1 MRLDVPEMP
10 RHRLLIIG
18 VALSVMAAIL
28 VYAVAS
34 KFSDSGTPTIRRTSQ
49 PMGYA
54 TRELPAGHLLVAAD
68 LQSDRGVKDPA
79 GERVYSAGGA
89 AEGRTLV
96 TAVQKGQL
104 IREDDL
110 AARGSG
116 EAIASQLEP
125 GYRAITVTLRDTG
138 PGVALYP
145 GAMVDVLATLE
156 VPIRGTSQK
165 ETITRTVLEGSRVLA
180 VNNEAV
186 GTRVT
191 SDRKPDQRR
200 LSVTLAVT
208 PDQAA
213 QVELASTRGVIGITL
228 RSSDESAAGK
238 AGSTP
243 TSANTVMGR
252 QIQPTDGTASS
263 QGESSASRSTQ
274 GASNSASGVD
284 ATGLEF
290 RLAQFFGVD
299 LKVEDIGGTI
309 ALRGSMPNVATAVQ
323 VRNFMT
329 STGLR
334 WVDVTRIAG
343 VQQVQLKVRIAEAS
357 RTALR
362 ELAAGALIGGN
373 SVFGGVQ
380 SPGGTP
386 FQPINIQPRPGAPV
400 GDPQFMYGNNPV
412 TSATT
417 LFAGVTGADLEV
429 YLQALSENRYI
440 RLLAEPNLVA
450 VSGESATFLVGGEF
464 PIPIVQGSVVGGGST
479 ITIEYKEFGIR
490 LNFRPE
496 VLGDGKIR
504 LEVAPEVSELSQIG
518 ALNQNGF
525 TIPSLVTRRSST
537 TVELSSGQ
545 SFATAGLL
553 RSLEQATVARIP
565 VLGDMPVF
573 GALFRSV
580 RYEQAQ
586 TELVIMVTANLVEP
600 LYDGMDRP
608 MPGDL
613 HEAPNDWELFMNGQ
627 TAGAVAI
634 GSPMARLKT
643 LGLEGI
649 RGPGAWRRP
658 DDSRTLAADPL
669 PTAGSAKHSAPAAA
683 PASAVVDTPTATS
696 IPVASAAKSETL
708 TP

>member
-1 MRLDVPEMP
+1 MPEMP
-10 RHRLLIIG
+10 RNRLLIIG
-18 VALSVMAAIL
+18 IALSFVAAIL
-28 VYAVAS
+28 VYAVVSRFTDSDSSEARPAS
-34 KFSDSGTPTIRRTSQ
+34 K

-54 TRELPAGHLLVAAD
+54 SKDLPAGHLIVAAD
-68 LQSDRGVKDPA
+68 LQSDRGVKDA
-79 GERVYSAGGA
+79 NGERVLSAGGA

-96 TAVQKGQL
+96 APIQKGQL

-125 GYRAITVTLRDTG
+125 GYRAITVTLRDAG
-138 PGVALYP
+138 PSVALYP

-156 VPIRGTSQK
+156 VPIRGTTQK
-165 ETITRTVLEGSRVLA
+165 ETITRTVLERSRVLA
-180 VNNEAV
+180 VNDEAV
-186 GTRVT
+186 GTRTAVGN
-191 SDRKPDQRR
+191 DRKSPTRR

-228 RSSDESAAGK
+228 RSADEGATGQTGAA
-238 AGSTP
+238 P

-252 QIQPTDGTASS
+252 QNQALEGLPTS
-263 QGESSASRSTQ
+263 QGAPSPSRAPQ
-274 GASNSASGVD
+274 GSSNSASGCD
-284 ATGLEF
+284 TAGLEMQ
-290 RLAQFFGVD
+290 LKQFFGVD
-299 LKVEDIGGTI
+299 LKAEDIGGTI
-309 ALRGSMPNVATAVQ
+309 ALRGNMPNVGTAVQ

-343 VQQVQLKVRIAEAS
+343 IQQVQLKVRIAEAS

-362 ELAAGALIGGN
+362 ELAAGAIIGGN

-386 FQPINIQPRPGAPV
+386 FQPVNIQPTPGAPV
-400 GDPQFMYGNNPV
+400 GDPRFMYGNNPV

-496 VLGDGKIR
+496 VLGDGRIR

-537 TVELSSGQ
+537 TVELNSGQ

-553 RSLEQATVARIP
+553 RTLEQGTVARVP
-565 VLGDMPVF
+565 VLGDIPVF

-634 GSPMARLKT
+634 GSPMARLKS

-658 DDSRTLAADPL
+658 DESRTLAADAL
-669 PTAGSAKHSAPAAA
+669 PTASSTTH
-683 PASAVVDTPTATS
+683 TA
-696 IPVASAAKSETL
+696 PVASAVKSETL

>member
-1 MRLDVPEMP
+1 MP
-10 RHRLLIIG
+10 RNRLLIIG

-34 KFSDSGTPTIRRTSQ
+34 KFSDSGTPTVRRTSQ

-54 TRELPAGHLLVAAD
+54 TRELPAGHLIVAAD
-68 LQSDRGVKDPA
+68 LQSDRGVKDSA

-180 VNNEAV
+180 VNDEAV

-191 SDRKPDQRR
+191 SDRQQDQRR

-238 AGSTP
+238 GGSTP
-243 TSANTVMGR
+243 ASANTVMGR

-263 QGESSASRSTQ
+263 QGESSSRSTQ

-284 ATGLEF
+284 TAGLEF

-386 FQPINIQPRPGAPV
+386 FQPVNIQPTPGAPV

-658 DDSRTLAADPL
+658 DESRTLAADPL
-669 PTAGSAKHSAPAAA
+669 PIAGSAKHAVPTAA
-683 PASAVVDTPTATS
+683 PASAVVDTPATPA

>member
-1 MRLDVPEMP
+1 
-10 RHRLLIIG
+10 
-18 VALSVMAAIL
+18 MAAIL

-34 KFSDSGTPTIRRTSQ
+34 KFSDSGTPTVRRTSQ

-54 TRELPAGHLLVAAD
+54 TRELPAGHLIVAAD
-68 LQSDRGVKDPA
+68 LQSDRGVKDSA

-180 VNNEAV
+180 VNDEAV

-191 SDRKPDQRR
+191 SDRQQDQRR

-238 AGSTP
+238 GGSTP
-243 TSANTVMGR
+243 ASANTVMGR

-263 QGESSASRSTQ
+263 QGESSSRSTQ

-284 ATGLEF
+284 TAGLEF

-386 FQPINIQPRPGAPV
+386 FQPVNIQPTPGAPV

-565 VLGDMPVF
+565 VLGDIPVF

-658 DDSRTLAADPL
+658 DESRTLAADPL
-669 PTAGSAKHSAPAAA
+669 PIAGSAKHAVPTAA
-683 PASAVVDTPTATS
+683 PASAVVDTPATPA

>member
-1 MRLDVPEMP
+1 
-10 RHRLLIIG
+10 
-18 VALSVMAAIL
+18 
-28 VYAVAS
+28 
-34 KFSDSGTPTIRRTSQ
+34 
-49 PMGYA
+49 
-54 TRELPAGHLLVAAD
+54 
-68 LQSDRGVKDPA
+68 
-79 GERVYSAGGA
+79 
-89 AEGRTLV
+89 
-96 TAVQKGQL
+96 
-104 IREDDL
+104 
-110 AARGSG
+110 
-116 EAIASQLEP
+116 
-125 GYRAITVTLRDTG
+125 
-138 PGVALYP
+138 
-145 GAMVDVLATLE
+145 MVDVLATLE
-156 VPIRGTSQK
+156 VPIRGTSQR
-165 ETITRTVLEGSRVLA
+165 ETITRTVLERSRVLA
-180 VNNEAV
+180 VNDDAV
-186 GTRVT
+186 GTRAAVG
-191 SDRKPDQRR
+191 SDRKSTTRR

-228 RSSDESAAGK
+228 RSADEGVTGQSGAA
-238 AGSTP
+238 P

-252 QIQPTDGTASS
+252 QNQAPEGLPTSQDASTPS
-263 QGESSASRSTQ
+263 RTPQGS
-274 GASNSASGVD
+274 SNSASGSDTV
-284 ATGLEF
+284 GLE
-290 RLAQFFGVD
+290 LQLKQFFGVD
-299 LKVEDIGGTI
+299 LKAEDIGGTI
-309 ALRGSMPNVATAVQ
+309 ALRGNMPNVGTAVQ

-362 ELAAGALIGGN
+362 ELAAGAIIGGN

-386 FQPINIQPRPGAPV
+386 FQPVNIQPTPGAPV
-400 GDPQFMYGNNPV
+400 GDPRFMYGNNPV

-496 VLGDGKIR
+496 VLGDGRIR

-537 TVELSSGQ
+537 TVELNSGQ

-553 RSLEQATVARIP
+553 RSLEQATVARVP
-565 VLGDMPVF
+565 VLGDIPVF

-634 GSPMARLKT
+634 GSPMARLKS

-658 DDSRTLAADPL
+658 DESRILASDPL
-669 PTAGSAKHSAPAAA
+669 PTASGATHAA
-683 PASAVVDTPTATS
+683 
-696 IPVASAAKSETL
+696 PVASAVKSETL

>member
-1 MRLDVPEMP
+1 MP
-10 RHRLLIIG
+10 RNRLLIIG
-18 VALSVMAAIL
+18 IALSFVAAIL
-28 VYAVAS
+28 VYAVVSRFTDSDSSEARPAS
-34 KFSDSGTPTIRRTSQ
+34 K

-54 TRELPAGHLLVAAD
+54 SKDLPVGHLIVAAD
-68 LQSDRGVKDPA
+68 LQSDRGVKDA
-79 GERVYSAGGA
+79 NGERVLSAGGA

-96 TAVQKGQL
+96 APIQKGQL

-125 GYRAITVTLRDTG
+125 GYRAITVTLRDAS

-156 VPIRGTSQK
+156 VPIRGTNQK
-165 ETITRTVLEGSRVLA
+165 ETITRTVLERSRVLA
-180 VNNEAV
+180 VNDEAV
-186 GTRVT
+186 GTRT
-191 SDRKPDQRR
+191 AIGSDRKSTTPR

-228 RSSDESAAGK
+228 RSADEGTTGQTGA
-238 AGSTP
+238 TP
-243 TSANTVMGR
+243 ASANTVMGR
-252 QIQPTDGTASS
+252 QNQVPEGLPTSQVAPTPSRTPQGSSNTAS
-263 QGESSASRSTQ
+263 GCDTA
-274 GASNSASGVD
+274 A
-284 ATGLEF
+284 LE
-290 RLAQFFGVD
+290 LQLKQFFGVD
-299 LKVEDIGGTI
+299 LQAEDIGGTI
-309 ALRGSMPNVATAVQ
+309 AVRGTMTNVGTAVQ

-343 VQQVQLKVRIAEAS
+343 IQQVQLKVRIAEAS

-362 ELAAGALIGGN
+362 ELAAGAIIGGN

-386 FQPINIQPRPGAPV
+386 FQPVNIQPTPGAPV
-400 GDPQFMYGNNPV
+400 GDPRFMYGNNPV

-464 PIPIVQGSVVGGGST
+464 PIPIVQGSVGGGGST

-496 VLGDGKIR
+496 VLGDGRIR

-537 TVELSSGQ
+537 TVELNSGQ

-553 RSLEQATVARIP
+553 RSLEQATVARVP
-565 VLGDMPVF
+565 VLGDIPVF

-634 GSPMARLKT
+634 GSPMARLKS

-658 DDSRTLAADPL
+658 DESRTLAADPL
-669 PTAGSAKHSAPAAA
+669 PTASGTTH
-683 PASAVVDTPTATS
+683 TA
-696 IPVASAAKSETL
+696 PVASAVKSETV

>member
-1 MRLDVPEMP
+1 MPEMP
-10 RHRLLIIG
+10 RNRLLIIG
-18 VALSVMAAIL
+18 IALSFVAAIL
-28 VYAVAS
+28 VYAVVSRFTDSDSSEARPAS
-34 KFSDSGTPTIRRTSQ
+34 K

-54 TRELPAGHLLVAAD
+54 SKDLPAGHLIVAAD
-68 LQSDRGVKDPA
+68 LQSDRGVKDA
-79 GERVYSAGGA
+79 NGERVLSAGGA

-96 TAVQKGQL
+96 APIQKGQL

-125 GYRAITVTLRDTG
+125 GYRAITVTLRDAG
-138 PGVALYP
+138 PSVALYP

-156 VPIRGTSQK
+156 VPIRGTTQK
-165 ETITRTVLEGSRVLA
+165 ETITRTVLERSRVLA
-180 VNNEAV
+180 VNDEAV
-186 GTRVT
+186 GTRTAVGN
-191 SDRKPDQRR
+191 DRKSPTRR

-228 RSSDESAAGK
+228 RSADEGATGQTGAA
-238 AGSTP
+238 P

-252 QIQPTDGTASS
+252 QNQALEGLPTS
-263 QGESSASRSTQ
+263 QGAPSPSRAPQ
-274 GASNSASGVD
+274 GSSNSASGCD
-284 ATGLEF
+284 TAGLEMQ
-290 RLAQFFGVD
+290 LKQFFGVD
-299 LKVEDIGGTI
+299 LKAEDIGGTI
-309 ALRGSMPNVATAVQ
+309 ALRGNMPNVGTAVQ

-343 VQQVQLKVRIAEAS
+343 IQQVQLKVRIAEAS

-362 ELAAGALIGGN
+362 ELAAGAIIGGN

-386 FQPINIQPRPGAPV
+386 FQPVNIQPTPGAPV
-400 GDPQFMYGNNPV
+400 GDPRFMYGNNPV

-496 VLGDGKIR
+496 VLGDGRIR

-537 TVELSSGQ
+537 TVELNSGQ

-553 RSLEQATVARIP
+553 RTLEQGTVARVP
-565 VLGDMPVF
+565 VLGDIPVF

-634 GSPMARLKT
+634 GSPMARLKS

-658 DDSRTLAADPL
+658 DESRTLAADPL
-669 PTAGSAKHSAPAAA
+669 PTASGTTH
-683 PASAVVDTPTATS
+683 TA
-696 IPVASAAKSETL
+696 PVASAVKSETL

>member
-1 MRLDVPEMP
+1 
-10 RHRLLIIG
+10 
-18 VALSVMAAIL
+18 
-28 VYAVAS
+28 
-34 KFSDSGTPTIRRTSQ
+34 
-49 PMGYA
+49 
-54 TRELPAGHLLVAAD
+54 
-68 LQSDRGVKDPA
+68 
-79 GERVYSAGGA
+79 
-89 AEGRTLV
+89 
-96 TAVQKGQL
+96 
-104 IREDDL
+104 
-110 AARGSG
+110 
-116 EAIASQLEP
+116 
-125 GYRAITVTLRDTG
+125 
-138 PGVALYP
+138 
-145 GAMVDVLATLE
+145 MVDVLATLE
-156 VPIRGTSQK
+156 VPIRGTTQK
-165 ETITRTVLEGSRVLA
+165 ETITRTVLERSRVLA
-180 VNNEAV
+180 VNDEAV
-186 GTRVT
+186 GTRT
-191 SDRKPDQRR
+191 AIGNDRKSPTRR

-228 RSSDESAAGK
+228 RSADEGATGQSGAA
-238 AGSTP
+238 P

-252 QIQPTDGTASS
+252 QNQALEGSPTS
-263 QGESSASRSTQ
+263 QGAPSPSRAPQ
-274 GASNSASGVD
+274 GSSNSASGCD
-284 ATGLEF
+284 TAALE
-290 RLAQFFGVD
+290 LQLKQFFGVD
-299 LKVEDIGGTI
+299 LQAEDIGGTI
-309 ALRGSMPNVATAVQ
+309 ALRGNMPNVGTAVQ

-343 VQQVQLKVRIAEAS
+343 IQQVQLKVRIAEAS

-362 ELAAGALIGGN
+362 ELAAGAIIGGN

-386 FQPINIQPRPGAPV
+386 FQPVNIQPTPGAPV
-400 GDPQFMYGNNPV
+400 GDPRFMYGNNPV

-496 VLGDGKIR
+496 VLGDGRIR

-537 TVELSSGQ
+537 TVELNSGQ

-553 RSLEQATVARIP
+553 RTLEQGTVARVP
-565 VLGDMPVF
+565 VLGDIPVF

-634 GSPMARLKT
+634 GSPMARLKS

-658 DDSRTLAADPL
+658 DESRTLAADPL
-669 PTAGSAKHSAPAAA
+669 PTASGTTH
-683 PASAVVDTPTATS
+683 TA
-696 IPVASAAKSETL
+696 PVASAIKSETV

>member
-1 MRLDVPEMP
+1 MLELPKN
-10 RHRLLIIG
+10 RLLIIG
-18 VALSVMAAIL
+18 AALSIAAAVL
-28 VYAVAS
+28 VYAVVS
-34 KFSDSGTPTIRRTSQ
+34 RLTDSGESRTTRRSSL
-49 PMGYA
+49 PMGFA
-54 TRELPAGHLLVAAD
+54 TTDLPAGHLIVTTD
-68 LQSDRGVKDPA
+68 LQSDRGVKDSA
-79 GERVYSAGGA
+79 GERVLSPGGA

-96 TAVQKGQL
+96 TPVQKGQL

-156 VPIRGTSQK
+156 VPVRGTTQK

-180 VNNEAV
+180 VNDEAV
-186 GTRVT
+186 GTRAT
-191 SDRKPDQRR
+191 ASTDRKSAARH

-213 QVELASTRGVIGITL
+213 QVELASTRGIIGITL
-228 RSSDESAAGK
+228 RSADESSTGQSGAA
-238 AGSTP
+238 P
-243 TSANTVMGR
+243 TSANSLMGR
-252 QIQPTDGTASS
+252 QNQASDAAGSS
-263 QGESSASRSTQ
+263 QAATAPARSPQ
-274 GASNSASGVD
+274 GASNTASGLD
-284 ATGLEF
+284 SAGLEL
-290 RLAQFFGVD
+290 RLKQFFGVD
-299 LKVEDIGGTI
+299 LKAEDIGGTI

-386 FQPINIQPRPGAPV
+386 FQPINIQPTPTAPV
-400 GDPQFMYGNNPV
+400 GDPRFMYGNNPI

-479 ITIEYKEFGIR
+479 ITLEYKEFGIR
-490 LNFRPE
+490 LNLRPE

-553 RSLEQATVARIP
+553 RSLEQATVSRIP
-565 VLGDMPVF
+565 VLGDIPVF

-634 GSPMARLKT
+634 GSPMARLKS

-658 DDSRTLAADPL
+658 DESRTLAADAL
-669 PTAGSAKHSAPAAA
+669 PTPGSATHVA
-683 PASAVVDTPTATS
+683 
-696 IPVASAAKSETL
+696 PVASATKSETI

>member
-1 MRLDVPEMP
+1 
-10 RHRLLIIG
+10 
-18 VALSVMAAIL
+18 
-28 VYAVAS
+28 
-34 KFSDSGTPTIRRTSQ
+34 
-49 PMGYA
+49 MGYA
-54 TRELPAGHLLVAAD
+54 SKDLPAGHLIVAAD
-68 LQSDRGVKDPA
+68 LQSDRGVKDA
-79 GERVYSAGGA
+79 NGERVLSAGGA

-96 TAVQKGQL
+96 APIQKGQL

-125 GYRAITVTLRDTG
+125 GYRAITVTLRDAG
-138 PGVALYP
+138 PSVALYP

-156 VPIRGTSQK
+156 VPIRGTTQK
-165 ETITRTVLEGSRVLA
+165 ETITRTVLERSRVLA
-180 VNNEAV
+180 VNDEAV
-186 GTRVT
+186 GTRTAVGN
-191 SDRKPDQRR
+191 DRKSPTRR

-228 RSSDESAAGK
+228 RSADEGATGQTGAA
-238 AGSTP
+238 P

-252 QIQPTDGTASS
+252 QNQALEGLPTS
-263 QGESSASRSTQ
+263 QGAPSPSRAPQ
-274 GASNSASGVD
+274 GSSNSASGCD
-284 ATGLEF
+284 TAGLEMQ
-290 RLAQFFGVD
+290 LKQFFGVD
-299 LKVEDIGGTI
+299 LKAEDIGGTI
-309 ALRGSMPNVATAVQ
+309 ALRGNMPNVGTAVQ

-343 VQQVQLKVRIAEAS
+343 IQQVQLKVRIAEAS

-362 ELAAGALIGGN
+362 ELAAGAIIGGN

-386 FQPINIQPRPGAPV
+386 FQPVNIQPTPGAPV
-400 GDPQFMYGNNPV
+400 GDPRFMYGNNPV

-496 VLGDGKIR
+496 VLGDGRIR

-537 TVELSSGQ
+537 TVELNSGQ

-553 RSLEQATVARIP
+553 RTLEQGTVARVP
-565 VLGDMPVF
+565 VLGDIPVF

-634 GSPMARLKT
+634 GSPMARLKS

-658 DDSRTLAADPL
+658 DESRTLAADPL
-669 PTAGSAKHSAPAAA
+669 PTASGTTH
-683 PASAVVDTPTATS
+683 TA
-696 IPVASAAKSETL
+696 PVASAVKSETL

>member
-1 MRLDVPEMP
+1 MP
-10 RHRLLIIG
+10 KNRLLIIG
-18 VALSVMAAIL
+18 VALSAIAAIL

-34 KFSDSGTPTIRRTSQ
+34 RLSDSGESRVTRRASP

-54 TRELPAGHLLVAAD
+54 TTDLPAGHLIVAAD
-68 LQSDRGVKDPA
+68 LQSDRGVKSPT
-79 GERVYSAGGA
+79 GERVLSAGGG

-96 TAVQKGQL
+96 APILKGQL

-156 VPIRGTSQK
+156 VPVRGTTQK

-180 VNNEAV
+180 VNDEAV
-186 GTRVT
+186 GTRSSASS
-191 SDRKPDQRR
+191 SDRKTAQRH

-228 RSSDESAAGK
+228 RSADENSAGQAGT
-238 AGSTP
+238 AAA
-243 TSANTVMGR
+243 SANSLMGR
-252 QIQPTDGTASS
+252 QNQGSELPASS
-263 QGESSASRSTQ
+263 QSASAPARSPQ
-274 GASNSASGVD
+274 GASNSASGCD
-284 ATGLEF
+284 AAGLEA
-290 RLAQFFGVD
+290 RLKQFFGVD

-309 ALRGSMPNVATAVQ
+309 ALRGSMPNVGTAVQ

-362 ELAAGALIGGN
+362 ELAAGAVIGGN

-386 FQPINIQPRPGAPV
+386 FQPVNIQPTPTRPV
-400 GDPQFMYGNNPV
+400 GDPRFMYGNNPV

-496 VLGDGKIR
+496 VLGDGRIR

-553 RSLEQATVARIP
+553 RSLEQATVARVP
-565 VLGDMPVF
+565 VLGDIPVF

-643 LGLEGI
+643 LGLQSL

-658 DDSRTLAADPL
+658 DEARTLAADPL
-669 PTAGSAKHSAPAAA
+669 PIAGSATHTAPAAA
-683 PASAVVDTPTATS
+683 VPAADAVPVATAT
-696 IPVASAAKSETL
+696 KSETL

>member
-1 MRLDVPEMP
+1 
-10 RHRLLIIG
+10 
-18 VALSVMAAIL
+18 
-28 VYAVAS
+28 
-34 KFSDSGTPTIRRTSQ
+34 
-49 PMGYA
+49 
-54 TRELPAGHLLVAAD
+54 
-68 LQSDRGVKDPA
+68 
-79 GERVYSAGGA
+79 
-89 AEGRTLV
+89 
-96 TAVQKGQL
+96 
-104 IREDDL
+104 
-110 AARGSG
+110 
-116 EAIASQLEP
+116 
-125 GYRAITVTLRDTG
+125 
-138 PGVALYP
+138 
-145 GAMVDVLATLE
+145 
-156 VPIRGTSQK
+156 
-165 ETITRTVLEGSRVLA
+165 
-180 VNNEAV
+180 
-186 GTRVT
+186 
-191 SDRKPDQRR
+191 
-200 LSVTLAVT
+200 
-208 PDQAA
+208 
-213 QVELASTRGVIGITL
+213 VELASTRGVIGITL
-228 RSSDESAAGK
+228 RSADEGATGQTGAA
-238 AGSTP
+238 P

-252 QIQPTDGTASS
+252 QNQAIEGLPTS
-263 QGESSASRSTQ
+263 QGTPAPSRTPQ
-274 GASNSASGVD
+274 GSSNSASGCD
-284 ATGLEF
+284 TAGLE
-290 RLAQFFGVD
+290 LQLKQFFGVD
-299 LKVEDIGGTI
+299 LRAEDIGGTI
-309 ALRGSMPNVATAVQ
+309 ALRGNMPNVGTAVQ

-343 VQQVQLKVRIAEAS
+343 IQQVQLKVRIAEAS

-362 ELAAGALIGGN
+362 ELAAGAIIGGN

-386 FQPINIQPRPGAPV
+386 FQPVNIQPTPGAKV
-400 GDPQFMYGNNPV
+400 GDPRFMYGNNPV

-496 VLGDGKIR
+496 VLGDGRIR

-537 TVELSSGQ
+537 TVELNSGQ

-553 RSLEQATVARIP
+553 RTLEQGTVARVP
-565 VLGDMPVF
+565 VLGDLPVF

-634 GSPMARLKT
+634 GSPMARLKS

-658 DDSRTLAADPL
+658 DESRTLAADAL
-669 PTAGSAKHSAPAAA
+669 PTASGTTH
-683 PASAVVDTPTATS
+683 TA
-696 IPVASAAKSETL
+696 PVASAVKSETL

>member
-1 MRLDVPEMP
+1 MPLDMPSMP
-10 RHRLLIIG
+10 RNRLLIIG

-34 KFSDSGTPTIRRTSQ
+34 KFSDSSAPTVGRTSQ

-54 TRELPAGHLLVAAD
+54 TRELPAGHLIVAAD
-68 LQSDRGVKDPA
+68 LQSDRGVKDSA

-180 VNNEAV
+180 VNDEAV

-191 SDRKPDQRR
+191 SDRKQDQRR

-238 AGSTP
+238 GGSTP
-243 TSANTVMGR
+243 ASANTVMGR

-263 QGESSASRSTQ
+263 QGESSSRSTQ

-284 ATGLEF
+284 TAGLEF

-386 FQPINIQPRPGAPV
+386 FQPVNIQPTPGAPV

-565 VLGDMPVF
+565 VLGDIPVF

-658 DDSRTLAADPL
+658 DESRTLAADPL
-669 PTAGSAKHSAPAAA
+669 PIAGSAKHTVPTAA
-683 PASAVVDTPTATS
+683 PASAVVDTPATPA

>member
-1 MRLDVPEMP
+1 MPLDMPSMP
-10 RHRLLIIG
+10 RNRLLIIG

-34 KFSDSGTPTIRRTSQ
+34 KFSDSGTPTVRRTSQ

-54 TRELPAGHLLVAAD
+54 TRELPAGHLIVAAD
-68 LQSDRGVKDPA
+68 LQSDRGVKDSA

-191 SDRKPDQRR
+191 SDRKQDQRR

-238 AGSTP
+238 GGSTP
-243 TSANTVMGR
+243 ASANTVMGR

-263 QGESSASRSTQ
+263 QGESSSRSTQ

-284 ATGLEF
+284 TAGLEF

-386 FQPINIQPRPGAPV
+386 FQPVNIQPTPGAPV

-565 VLGDMPVF
+565 VLGDIPVF

-658 DDSRTLAADPL
+658 DESRTLAADPL
-669 PTAGSAKHSAPAAA
+669 PIAGSAKHAVPTAA
-683 PASAVVDTPTATS
+683 PASAVVDTPATPA

>member
-1 MRLDVPEMP
+1 MPEMP
-10 RHRLLIIG
+10 RNRLLIIG
-18 VALSVMAAIL
+18 IALSFVAAIL
-28 VYAVAS
+28 VYAVVSRFTDSDSSEARPAS
-34 KFSDSGTPTIRRTSQ
+34 K

-54 TRELPAGHLLVAAD
+54 SKDLPAGHLIVAAD
-68 LQSDRGVKDPA
+68 LQSDRGVKDA
-79 GERVYSAGGA
+79 NGERVLSAGGA

-96 TAVQKGQL
+96 APIQKGQL

-125 GYRAITVTLRDTG
+125 GYRAITVTLRDAG
-138 PGVALYP
+138 PSVALYP

-156 VPIRGTSQK
+156 VPIRGTTQK
-165 ETITRTVLEGSRVLA
+165 ETITRTVLERSRVLA
-180 VNNEAV
+180 VNDEAV
-186 GTRVT
+186 GTRTAVGN
-191 SDRKPDQRR
+191 DRKSPTRR

-228 RSSDESAAGK
+228 RSADEGATGQTGAA
-238 AGSTP
+238 P

-252 QIQPTDGTASS
+252 QNQALEGLPTS
-263 QGESSASRSTQ
+263 QGAPSPSRAPQ
-274 GASNSASGVD
+274 GSSNSASGCD
-284 ATGLEF
+284 TAGLE
-290 RLAQFFGVD
+290 LQLKQFFGVD
-299 LKVEDIGGTI
+299 LRAEDIGGTI
-309 ALRGSMPNVATAVQ
+309 ALRGNMPNVGTAVQ

-343 VQQVQLKVRIAEAS
+343 IQQVQLKVRIAEAS

-362 ELAAGALIGGN
+362 ELAAGAIIGGN

-386 FQPINIQPRPGAPV
+386 FQPVNIQPTPGAPV
-400 GDPQFMYGNNPV
+400 GDPRFMYGNNPV

-496 VLGDGKIR
+496 VLGDGRIR

-537 TVELSSGQ
+537 TVELNSGQ

-553 RSLEQATVARIP
+553 RTLEQGTVARVP
-565 VLGDMPVF
+565 VLGDIPVF

-634 GSPMARLKT
+634 GSPMARLKS

-658 DDSRTLAADPL
+658 DESRTLAADPL
-669 PTAGSAKHSAPAAA
+669 PTASGTTH
-683 PASAVVDTPTATS
+683 TA
-696 IPVASAAKSETL
+696 PVASAVKSETL

>member
-1 MRLDVPEMP
+1 
-10 RHRLLIIG
+10 
-18 VALSVMAAIL
+18 
-28 VYAVAS
+28 
-34 KFSDSGTPTIRRTSQ
+34 
-49 PMGYA
+49 
-54 TRELPAGHLLVAAD
+54 
-68 LQSDRGVKDPA
+68 
-79 GERVYSAGGA
+79 
-89 AEGRTLV
+89 
-96 TAVQKGQL
+96 
-104 IREDDL
+104 
-110 AARGSG
+110 
-116 EAIASQLEP
+116 
-125 GYRAITVTLRDTG
+125 
-138 PGVALYP
+138 
-145 GAMVDVLATLE
+145 
-156 VPIRGTSQK
+156 
-165 ETITRTVLEGSRVLA
+165 
-180 VNNEAV
+180 
-186 GTRVT
+186 
-191 SDRKPDQRR
+191 
-200 LSVTLAVT
+200 
-208 PDQAA
+208 
-213 QVELASTRGVIGITL
+213 
-228 RSSDESAAGK
+228 
-238 AGSTP
+238 
-243 TSANTVMGR
+243 
-252 QIQPTDGTASS
+252 
-263 QGESSASRSTQ
+263 
-274 GASNSASGVD
+274 
-284 ATGLEF
+284 
-290 RLAQFFGVD
+290 
-299 LKVEDIGGTI
+299 
-309 ALRGSMPNVATAVQ
+309 
-323 VRNFMT
+323 MT

-362 ELAAGALIGGN
+362 QLAAGAVIGGN

-386 FQPINIQPRPGAPV
+386 FQPVNIQPTPTRPV
-400 GDPQFMYGNNPV
+400 GDPRFMYGDNPV

-429 YLQALSENRYI
+429 YLQALSENRYV

-479 ITIEYKEFGIR
+479 ITIEYKEYGIR

-496 VLGDGKIR
+496 VLGDGRIR

-553 RSLEQATVARIP
+553 RSLEQGSVARVP
-565 VLGDMPVF
+565 LLGDLPVF

-586 TELVIMVTANLVEP
+586 TELVIMVTADLVEP

-613 HEAPNDWELFMNGQ
+613 HEVPNDWELFMNGQ

-643 LGLEGI
+643 LGLQSL

-658 DDSRTLAADPL
+658 DESRTLAADPL
-669 PTAGSAKHSAPAAA
+669 PVAGASTHTAPVA
-683 PASAVVDTPTATS
+683 TATG
-696 IPVASAAKSETL
+696 SESM

>member
-1 MRLDVPEMP
+1 
-10 RHRLLIIG
+10 
-18 VALSVMAAIL
+18 MAAIL

-34 KFSDSGTPTIRRTSQ
+34 KFSDSGTPTVRRTSQ

-54 TRELPAGHLLVAAD
+54 TRELPAGHLIVAAD
-68 LQSDRGVKDPA
+68 LQSDRGVKDSA

-180 VNNEAV
+180 VNDEAV

-191 SDRKPDQRR
+191 SDRKQDQRR

-238 AGSTP
+238 GGSTP
-243 TSANTVMGR
+243 ASANTVMGR

-263 QGESSASRSTQ
+263 QGESSSRSTQ

-284 ATGLEF
+284 TAGLEF

-386 FQPINIQPRPGAPV
+386 FQPVNIQPTPGAPV

-658 DDSRTLAADPL
+658 DESRTLAADPL
-669 PTAGSAKHSAPAAA
+669 PIAGSAKHAVPTAA
-683 PASAVVDTPTATS
+683 PASAVVDTPATPA

>member
-1 MRLDVPEMP
+1 MP
-10 RHRLLIIG
+10 RNRLLIIG
-18 VALSVMAAIL
+18 IALSFVAAIL
-28 VYAVAS
+28 VYAVVSRFTDSDSSEARPAS
-34 KFSDSGTPTIRRTSQ
+34 K

-54 TRELPAGHLLVAAD
+54 SKDLPVGHLIVAAD
-68 LQSDRGVKDPA
+68 LQSDRGVKDA
-79 GERVYSAGGA
+79 NGERVLSAGGA

-96 TAVQKGQL
+96 APIQKGQL

-125 GYRAITVTLRDTG
+125 GYRAITVTLRDAS

-156 VPIRGTSQK
+156 VPIRGTNQK
-165 ETITRTVLEGSRVLA
+165 ETITRTVLERSRVLA
-180 VNNEAV
+180 VNDEAV
-186 GTRVT
+186 GTRTAVGN
-191 SDRKPDQRR
+191 DRKSPTRR

-228 RSSDESAAGK
+228 RSADEGATGQSGA
-238 AGSTP
+238 TP

-252 QIQPTDGTASS
+252 QNQAIEGLPTS
-263 QGESSASRSTQ
+263 QGAPSPSRAPQ
-274 GASNSASGVD
+274 GSSNSASGCD
-284 ATGLEF
+284 TAGLEMQ
-290 RLAQFFGVD
+290 LKQFFGVD
-299 LKVEDIGGTI
+299 LKAEDIGGTI
-309 ALRGSMPNVATAVQ
+309 ALRGNMPNVGTAVQ

-343 VQQVQLKVRIAEAS
+343 IQQVQLKVRIAEAS

-362 ELAAGALIGGN
+362 ELAAGAIIGGN

-386 FQPINIQPRPGAPV
+386 FQPVNIQPTPGAKV
-400 GDPQFMYGNNPV
+400 GDPRFMYGNNPV

-496 VLGDGKIR
+496 VLGDGRIR

-537 TVELSSGQ
+537 TVELNSGQ

-553 RSLEQATVARIP
+553 RSLEQATVARVP
-565 VLGDMPVF
+565 VLGDIPVF

-634 GSPMARLKT
+634 GSPMARLKS

-658 DDSRTLAADPL
+658 DESRTLAADPL
-669 PTAGSAKHSAPAAA
+669 PTASGITH
-683 PASAVVDTPTATS
+683 TA
-696 IPVASAAKSETL
+696 PVASAVKSETV

>member
-1 MRLDVPEMP
+1 MP
-10 RHRLLIIG
+10 RNRLLIIG
-18 VALSVMAAIL
+18 IALSFVAAIL
-28 VYAVAS
+28 VYVVVS
-34 KFSDSGTPTIRRTSQ
+34 RLSDSGSRGARPASL

-54 TRELPAGHLLVAAD
+54 STDLPAGHLIVTAD
-68 LQSDRGVKDPA
+68 LQSDRGVKGSS
-79 GERVYSAGGA
+79 GERVLSAGGA

-96 TAVQKGQL
+96 APVQKGQL
-104 IREDDL
+104 IREEDL

-125 GYRAITVTLRDTG
+125 GYRAITVTLRDAS

-165 ETITRTVLEGSRVLA
+165 ETITRTVLERSRVLA
-180 VNNEAV
+180 VNDDAV
-186 GTRVT
+186 GTRAVIST
-191 SDRKPDQRR
+191 DRKSPVRR

-208 PDQAA
+208 PDQAT

-228 RSSDESAAGK
+228 RSADEGSNVQSGAA
-238 AGSTP
+238 P
-243 TSANTVMGR
+243 TSANAVMGR
-252 QIQPTDGTASS
+252 QNQAADGLPTS
-263 QGESSASRSTQ
+263 QGATSPARNPQ
-274 GASNSASGVD
+274 GSSNSASGCD
-284 ATGLEF
+284 TAGLEL
-290 RLAQFFGVD
+290 RLKQFFGVD
-299 LKVEDIGGTI
+299 LKAEDLGGTI
-309 ALRGSMPNVATAVQ
+309 ALRGAMPNAGTAVQ

-362 ELAAGALIGGN
+362 ELAAGAIIGGN

-386 FQPINIQPRPGAPV
+386 FQPVNIQPTPGKPV
-400 GDPQFMYGNNPV
+400 GDPRFMYGNNPV

-496 VLGDGKIR
+496 VLGDGRIR

-537 TVELSSGQ
+537 TVELNSGQ

-553 RSLEQATVARIP
+553 RSLEQATVARVP
-565 VLGDMPVF
+565 VLGDIPVF

-613 HEAPNDWELFMNGQ
+613 YEAPNDWELFMNGQ

-634 GSPMARLKT
+634 GSPMARLKV
-643 LGLEGI
+643 LGLASI

-658 DDSRTLAADPL
+658 DEARTLAADPL
-669 PTAGSAKHSAPAAA
+669 PTASGTTHAA
-683 PASAVVDTPTATS
+683 
-696 IPVASAAKSETL
+696 PVASATKSETV